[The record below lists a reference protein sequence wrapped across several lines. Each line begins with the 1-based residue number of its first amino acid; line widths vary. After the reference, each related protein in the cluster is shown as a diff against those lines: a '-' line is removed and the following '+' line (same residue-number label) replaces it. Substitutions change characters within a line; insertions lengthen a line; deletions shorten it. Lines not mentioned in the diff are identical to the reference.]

1 MCLTGRGTGVARQL
15 YFENITVETV
25 MDIYDIEASQGVVVS
40 MGGQTPNN
48 IALALHRQ
56 RVNILGTSP
65 EMIDTAENRYKF
77 SRLLDQIGVN
87 QVRHPRLGAQEVRD

>member
-1 MCLTGRGTGVARQL
+1 
-15 YFENITVETV
+15 
-25 MDIYDIEASQGVVVS
+25 MDIYDIEHSKGVVVA

-56 RVNILGTSP
+56 RVHILGTSP
-65 EMIDTAENRYKF
+65 EMIDNAENRYKF

-87 QVRHPRLGAQEVRD
+87 QVRVPPLPPRRPRR